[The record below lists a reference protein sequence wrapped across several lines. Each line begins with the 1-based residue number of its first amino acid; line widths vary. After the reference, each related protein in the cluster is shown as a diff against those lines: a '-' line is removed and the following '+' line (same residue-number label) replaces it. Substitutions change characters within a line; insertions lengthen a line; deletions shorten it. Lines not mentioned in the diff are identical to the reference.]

1 MTNEEQ
7 SKRFYELLN
16 TIKNLHDSKKHDYG
30 AKEDIFAN
38 FRLKFNFNFSALTGI
53 EPWKGS
59 VVRMGDKYSRICSF
73 IKNGDFKFKEENIKD
88 TLLDMAIYSLI
99 TIVLY
104 EQEMFDSHMKQFE
117 ENMKEQNKNG

>member
-16 TIKNLHDSKKHDYG
+16 TIKNLHDDKKHDYG

-38 FRLKFNFNFSALTGI
+38 FRLSALTGI
-53 EPWKGS
+53 SPWKGS

-104 EQEMFDSHMKQFE
+104 EQEMFDTHMEQFQ
-117 ENMKEQNKNG
+117 ENMEKQNERHDNETT

>member
-16 TIKNLHDSKKHDYG
+16 TIKNLHDAKKHDYG
-30 AKEDIFAN
+30 AKEDIFDN
-38 FRLKFNFNFSALTGI
+38 FRLSALTGI
-53 EPWKGS
+53 SPWKGS

-104 EQEMFDSHMKQFE
+104 EQEMFDTHMEQFQ
-117 ENMKEQNKNG
+117 ENMEKQNERHDNETT

>member
-16 TIKNLHDSKKHDYG
+16 TIKNLHDAKKHDYG

-38 FRLKFNFNFSALTGI
+38 FRLSALTGI
-53 EPWKGS
+53 SPWKGS

-104 EQEMFDSHMKQFE
+104 EKEMFDSHMKQFQD
-117 ENMKEQNKNG
+117 NMEKQNDGSSNQKS

>member
-16 TIKNLHDSKKHDYG
+16 TIKNLHDAKKHDYG

-38 FRLKFNFNFSALTGI
+38 FRLSALTGI
-53 EPWKGS
+53 SPWKGS

-104 EQEMFDSHMKQFE
+104 ELDMFDSHMKQFQD
-117 ENMKEQNKNG
+117 NMEKQNDGSSNQKS

>member
-7 SKRFYELLN
+7 SKRFYELFN
-16 TIKNLHDSKKHDYG
+16 TIKNLHDAKKHDYG

-38 FRLKFNFNFSALTGI
+38 FRLSALTGI
-53 EPWKGS
+53 SPWKGS

-104 EQEMFDSHMKQFE
+104 EQEMFDTHMEQFQ
-117 ENMKEQNKNG
+117 ENMEKQNERHDNETT

>member
-38 FRLKFNFNFSALTGI
+38 FRNIQFVIGI
-53 EPWKGS
+53 
-59 VVRMGDKYSRICSF
+59 
-73 IKNGDFKFKEENIKD
+73 IKI
-88 TLLDMAIYSLI
+88 
-99 TIVLY
+99 
-104 EQEMFDSHMKQFE
+104 
-117 ENMKEQNKNG
+117 

>member
-7 SKRFYELLN
+7 SKRFYELLD
-16 TIKNLHDSKKHDYG
+16 TIKNLHDAKKHDYG

-38 FRLKFNFNFSALTGI
+38 FRLSALTGI
-53 EPWKGS
+53 SPWKGS

-104 EQEMFDSHMKQFE
+104 EQEMFDSHMKQFQD
-117 ENMKEQNKNG
+117 NMEKQNDGSSNQKS

>member
-16 TIKNLHDSKKHDYG
+16 TIKNLHDAKKHDYG

-38 FRLKFNFNFSALTGI
+38 FRLSALTGI
-53 EPWKGS
+53 SPWKGS

-73 IKNGDFKFKEENIKD
+73 IKNGDFKFKEEYIKD

-104 EQEMFDSHMKQFE
+104 EQEMFDSHMKQFQD
-117 ENMKEQNKNG
+117 NMEKQNDGSSNQKS

>member
-16 TIKNLHDSKKHDYG
+16 TIKNLHDAKKHDYG

-38 FRLKFNFNFSALTGI
+38 FRLSALTGKS
-53 EPWKGS
+53 PWKGS

-104 EQEMFDSHMKQFE
+104 EQEMFDSHMKQFQD
-117 ENMKEQNKNG
+117 NMEKQNDGSSNQKS

>member
-16 TIKNLHDSKKHDYG
+16 TIKNLHDAKKHDYG

-38 FRLKFNFNFSALTGI
+38 FRLSALTGI
-53 EPWKGS
+53 SPWNGS

-104 EQEMFDSHMKQFE
+104 EQEMFDSHMKQFQD
-117 ENMKEQNKNG
+117 NMEKQNDGSSNQKS

>member
-16 TIKNLHDSKKHDYG
+16 TIKNLHDAKKHDYG

-38 FRLKFNFNFSALTGI
+38 FRLSALTGI
-53 EPWKGS
+53 SPWKGS

-73 IKNGDFKFKEENIKD
+73 IKNGDFKFKQENIKD

-104 EQEMFDSHMKQFE
+104 EQEMFETHMEQFK
-117 ENMKEQNKNG
+117 ENMEKINDGSSNQKS

>member
-1 MTNEEQ
+1 MEDMNKQ
-7 SKRFYELLN
+7 SKRFYEIIDV
-16 TIKNLHDSKKHDYG
+16 IKNLHDQKRHDYG
-30 AKEDIFAN
+30 ANEDIFAN
-38 FRLKFNFNFSALTGI
+38 FRLSELSGI
-53 EPWKGS
+53 PAWQGS

-104 EQEMFDSHMKQFE
+104 EQEMFDTHMEQFQ
-117 ENMKEQNKNG
+117 ENMEKQNERHDNETT

>member
-16 TIKNLHDSKKHDYG
+16 TIKNLHDAKKHDYG

-38 FRLKFNFNFSALTGI
+38 FRLSALTGI
-53 EPWKGS
+53 SPWKGS

-99 TIVLY
+99 TIFLY
-104 EQEMFDSHMKQFE
+104 EQEMFDTHMEQFQ
-117 ENMKEQNKNG
+117 ENMEKQNERHDNETT

>member
-16 TIKNLHDSKKHDYG
+16 TIKNLHDAKKHDYG

-38 FRLKFNFNFSALTGI
+38 FRLSALTGI
-53 EPWKGS
+53 SPWKDS

-104 EQEMFDSHMKQFE
+104 EQEMFDTHMEQFQ
-117 ENMKEQNKNG
+117 ENMEKQNERHDNETT

>member
-16 TIKNLHDSKKHDYG
+16 TIKNLHDAKKHDYG
-30 AKEDIFAN
+30 AKEDIFVN
-38 FRLKFNFNFSALTGI
+38 FRLSALTGI
-53 EPWKGS
+53 SPWKGS

-104 EQEMFDSHMKQFE
+104 EQEMFDSHMKQFQD
-117 ENMKEQNKNG
+117 NMEKQNDGSSNQKS

>member
-16 TIKNLHDSKKHDYG
+16 TIKNLHDAKKHDYG

-38 FRLKFNFNFSALTGI
+38 FRLSALTGI
-53 EPWKGS
+53 SPWKGS
-59 VVRMGDKYSRICSF
+59 DVRMGDKYSRICSF

-104 EQEMFDSHMKQFE
+104 EQEMFDSHMKQFQD
-117 ENMKEQNKNG
+117 NMEKQNDGSSNQKS

>member
-1 MTNEEQ
+1 MTNEEE

-16 TIKNLHDSKKHDYG
+16 TIKNLHDAKKHDYG

-38 FRLKFNFNFSALTGI
+38 FRLSALTGLS
-53 EPWKGS
+53 PWKGS

-104 EQEMFDSHMKQFE
+104 EQEMFDSHMKQFQD
-117 ENMKEQNKNG
+117 NMEKQNDGSSNQKS

>member
-16 TIKNLHDSKKHDYG
+16 TIKNLHDAKKHDYG

-38 FRLKFNFNFSALTGI
+38 FRLSALTGI
-53 EPWKGS
+53 SPWKGS

-104 EQEMFDSHMKQFE
+104 EQEMFNSHMKQFQD
-117 ENMKEQNKNG
+117 NMEKQNDGSSNQKS

>member
-1 MTNEEQ
+1 
-7 SKRFYELLN
+7 
-16 TIKNLHDSKKHDYG
+16 
-30 AKEDIFAN
+30 
-38 FRLKFNFNFSALTGI
+38 
-53 EPWKGS
+53 
-59 VVRMGDKYSRICSF
+59 MGDKYSRICSF

>member
-16 TIKNLHDSKKHDYG
+16 TIKNLHDAKKHDYG

-38 FRLKFNFNFSALTGI
+38 FRLSALTGI
-53 EPWKGS
+53 SPWKGS

-104 EQEMFDSHMKQFE
+104 EQEMFDTHMEQFQ
-117 ENMKEQNKNG
+117 ENMEKQNERHDNETT

>member
-16 TIKNLHDSKKHDYG
+16 TIKNLHDAKKHDYG

-38 FRLKFNFNFSALTGI
+38 FRLSALTGI
-53 EPWKGS
+53 SPWKGS

-73 IKNGDFKFKEENIKD
+73 IKNGDFKFKQENIKD

-104 EQEMFDSHMKQFE
+104 EQEMFDSHMKQFQD
-117 ENMKEQNKNG
+117 NMEKQNDGSSNQKS

>member
-16 TIKNLHDSKKHDYG
+16 TIKNLHDAKKHDYG

-38 FRLKFNFNFSALTGI
+38 FRLSALTGI
-53 EPWKGS
+53 SPWKGS

-104 EQEMFDSHMKQFE
+104 EQERFDSHMKQFQD
-117 ENMKEQNKNG
+117 NMEKQNDGSSNQKS

>member
-16 TIKNLHDSKKHDYG
+16 TIKNLHDAKKHDYG

-38 FRLKFNFNFSALTGI
+38 FRLSALTGI
-53 EPWKGS
+53 SPWKGS

-104 EQEMFDSHMKQFE
+104 EQEMFETHMEQFK
-117 ENMKEQNKNG
+117 ENMEKINDGSSNQKS

>member
-16 TIKNLHDSKKHDYG
+16 TIKNLHDAKKHDYG

-38 FRLKFNFNFSALTGI
+38 FRLSALTGI

-104 EQEMFDSHMKQFE
+104 EQEMFDTHMEQFQ
-117 ENMKEQNKNG
+117 ENMEKQNERHDNETT

>member
-16 TIKNLHDSKKHDYG
+16 TIKNLHDAKKHDYG

-38 FRLKFNFNFSALTGI
+38 FRLSALTGI
-53 EPWKGS
+53 SPWKGS

-104 EQEMFDSHMKQFE
+104 EQEMFDTHMEQFQ
-117 ENMKEQNKNG
+117 ENMEKQNERHDNTTT

>member
-16 TIKNLHDSKKHDYG
+16 TIKNLHDAKKHDYG

-38 FRLKFNFNFSALTGI
+38 FRLSALTGI
-53 EPWKGS
+53 SPWKGS
-59 VVRMGDKYSRICSF
+59 GVRMGDKDSRICSF

-104 EQEMFDSHMKQFE
+104 EQEMFDTHMEQFQ
-117 ENMKEQNKNG
+117 ENMEKQNERHDNETT

>member
-7 SKRFYELLN
+7 SKRFYELLK
-16 TIKNLHDSKKHDYG
+16 TIKNLHDAKKHDYG

-38 FRLKFNFNFSALTGI
+38 FRLSALTGI
-53 EPWKGS
+53 SPWKGS

-104 EQEMFDSHMKQFE
+104 EQEMFDTHMEQFQ
-117 ENMKEQNKNG
+117 ENMEKQNERHDNETT

>member
-16 TIKNLHDSKKHDYG
+16 TIKNLHDAKKHDYG

-38 FRLKFNFNFSALTGI
+38 FRLSALTGI
-53 EPWKGS
+53 SPWKGS

-104 EQEMFDSHMKQFE
+104 EQEMFDSHMKQFQD
-117 ENMKEQNKNG
+117 NMEKQNDGSSN

>member
-38 FRLKFNFNFSALTGI
+38 FRLSALTGI
-53 EPWKGS
+53 SPWKGS

-104 EQEMFDSHMKQFE
+104 EQEMFDTHMEQFQ
-117 ENMKEQNKNG
+117 ENMEKQNERHDNETT

>member
-7 SKRFYELLN
+7 SKRFYELLD
-16 TIKNLHDSKKHDYG
+16 TIKNLHDAKKHDYG

-38 FRLKFNFNFSALTGI
+38 FRLSALTGI
-53 EPWKGS
+53 SPWKGS

-73 IKNGDFKFKEENIKD
+73 IKNGDFKFKEESIKD

-99 TIVLY
+99 TIILY
-104 EQEMFDSHMKQFE
+104 EEEMFNTHMETFE
-117 ENMKEQNKNG
+117 KNMKKQEELDVIKNS

>member
-16 TIKNLHDSKKHDYG
+16 TIKNLHDAKKHDYG

-38 FRLKFNFNFSALTGI
+38 FRLSALTGI
-53 EPWKGS
+53 SPWKGS

-104 EQEMFDSHMKQFE
+104 EQEKFDSHMKQFQD
-117 ENMKEQNKNG
+117 NMEKQNDGSSNQKS

>member
-16 TIKNLHDSKKHDYG
+16 TIKNIHDAKKHDYG

-38 FRLKFNFNFSALTGI
+38 FRLSALTGI
-53 EPWKGS
+53 SPWKGS

-104 EQEMFDSHMKQFE
+104 EQEMFDTHMEQFQ
-117 ENMKEQNKNG
+117 ENMEKQNERHDNETT

>member
-7 SKRFYELLN
+7 SKRFYELLD
-16 TIKNLHDSKKHDYG
+16 TIKNLHDAKKHDYG

-38 FRLKFNFNFSALTGI
+38 FRLSALTGI
-53 EPWKGS
+53 SPWKGS

-73 IKNGDFKFKEENIKD
+73 IKNGDFKFKQENIKD

-104 EQEMFDSHMKQFE
+104 EQEMFETHMEQFK
-117 ENMKEQNKNG
+117 ENMEKINDGSSNQKS

>member
-16 TIKNLHDSKKHDYG
+16 TIKHLHDAKKHDYG

-38 FRLKFNFNFSALTGI
+38 FRLSALTGI
-53 EPWKGS
+53 SPWKGS

-104 EQEMFDSHMKQFE
+104 EQEMFDTHMEQFQ
-117 ENMKEQNKNG
+117 ENMEKQNERHDNETT

>member
-16 TIKNLHDSKKHDYG
+16 TIKNLHDAKQHDYG

-38 FRLKFNFNFSALTGI
+38 FRLSALTGI
-53 EPWKGS
+53 SPWKGS

-104 EQEMFDSHMKQFE
+104 EQEMFDTHMEQFQ
-117 ENMKEQNKNG
+117 ENMEKQNERHDNETT

>member
-16 TIKNLHDSKKHDYG
+16 TIKNLHDAKKHDYG

-38 FRLKFNFNFSALTGI
+38 FRLSALTGI
-53 EPWKGS
+53 SPWKGS

-73 IKNGDFKFKEENIKD
+73 IKNGAFKFKEENIKD

-104 EQEMFDSHMKQFE
+104 EQEMFDSHMKQFQD
-117 ENMKEQNKNG
+117 NMEKQNDGSSNQKS

>member
-16 TIKNLHDSKKHDYG
+16 TIKNLHDAKKHDYG

-38 FRLKFNFNFSALTGI
+38 FRLSALTGI
-53 EPWKGS
+53 SPWKGS

-104 EQEMFDSHMKQFE
+104 EQEMFDSHIKQFQD
-117 ENMKEQNKNG
+117 NMEKQNDGSSNQKS